1 MEVVDNARRFD
12 FPLVIEMPLY
22 TKNHVDSYLLQDLID
37 KCNGI
42 KDPHN
47 RGDFYVSVTEIMQL
61 LKNKKYSNLI
71 DSFSRTRDMELIAN
85 GNSVYFIHN
94 LIKYY
99 HNLTLLKIKP
109 MKGESTLRLA
119 EDDVDVFSYMFRIS
133 YGILDFSKYLTASR
147 LKMLNRL
154 FLEKGLISNKYLL
167 RKSYFNIPADQLLNM
182 FSIYDPNTPQKMDF
196 LNEVSEVLFEIIDPK
211 IEQDNPS
218 ILVKTDYSFL

>member
-37 KCNGI
+37 NCNGI
-42 KDPHN
+42 KDPN
-47 RGDFYVSVTEIMQL
+47 NKNDFYVSVAEIMKL
-61 LKNKKYSNLI
+61 LRNKKYSNLI
-71 DSFSRTRDMELIAN
+71 DSFSKTKDMDLIAN

-109 MKGESTLRLA
+109 MKSESAIRIT
-119 EDDVDVFSYMFRIS
+119 DDVDVFSYMFRIS
-133 YGILDFSKYLTASR
+133 YGILDFSKYLSPSR
-147 LKMLNRL
+147 LKMLNMI
-154 FLEKGLISNKYLL
+154 FLERGFLSNKYLL
-167 RKSYFNIPADQLLNM
+167 RKSYFNVPSDQLLNI
-182 FSIYDPNTPQKMDF
+182 FSVYDPDTPKKMDF

>member
-37 KCNGI
+37 NCNGI
-42 KDPHN
+42 KDPN
-47 RGDFYVSVTEIMQL
+47 NKNDFYVSVAEIMKL
-61 LKNKKYSNLI
+61 LRNKKYSNLI
-71 DSFSRTRDMELIAN
+71 DSFSKTKDMDLIAN

-109 MKGESTLRLA
+109 MKSESAIRIT
-119 EDDVDVFSYMFRIS
+119 DDVDVFSYMFRIS
-133 YGILDFSKYLTASR
+133 YGILDFSKYLTPSR
-147 LKMLNRL
+147 LKMLNMI
-154 FLEKGLISNKYLL
+154 FLEKGFLSNKYLL
-167 RKSYFNIPADQLLNM
+167 RKSYFNIPSDQLLNL
-182 FSIYDPNTPQKMDF
+182 FSVYDPDTPKKMDF